1 MHRTNFFKKVSSH
14 SLMGNPTVDFLSL
27 DTEGG
32 ELEVLET
39 LPWDQ
44 VDIRAISVETH
55 HQAPHIKDRLFT
67 LLRAEGFSH
76 LGSLAL
82 DDIFVRLEA
91 GGLSPQQTVR
101 EVMTRR
107 TRRLCQYSRVPLAQ
121 LASHCA
127 TTWPRDFYRHQT
139 FSWDLHALLLQT
151 TSDFCPWSLESQAGQ
166 TLKSRVASL
175 AGWPRWLGVTVPE
188 ATKNLTV

>member
-1 MHRTNFFKKVSSH
+1 MYKEQCIGNNTSGSNISGSSGVISGEGRRVLWERAGH
-14 SLMGNPTVDFLSL
+14 L
-27 DTEGG
+27 DE
-32 ELEVLET
+32 
-39 LPWDQ
+39 
-44 VDIRAISVETH
+44 
-55 HQAPHIKDRLFT
+55 
-67 LLRAEGFSH
+67 
-76 LGSLAL
+76 AL

-127 TTWPRDFYRHQT
+127 TNWPRDFYRDQT

>member
-1 MHRTNFFKKVSSH
+1 
-14 SLMGNPTVDFLSL
+14 MGNPTVDFLSL

-39 LPWDQ
+39 LPWDK

-55 HQAPHIKDRLFT
+55 HQTPHTKDRLFS
-67 LLRAEGFSH
+67 LLRAKGFSH

-91 GGLSPQQTVR
+91 GGLSPQHTAR

-107 TRRLCQYSRVPLAQ
+107 TRRLCQYSRVPRAQ

-127 TTWPRDFYRHQT
+127 TNWPRDFYRDQVYSRHLQHRL
-139 FSWDLHALLLQT
+139 LHATCLIL
-151 TSDFCPWSLESQAGQ
+151 
-166 TLKSRVASL
+166 
-175 AGWPRWLGVTVPE
+175 
-188 ATKNLTV
+188 